1 MPPKQ
6 DGHVGRALGLRRWV
20 LWPGLG
26 VLAVLGIV
34 AAVARGVAVAT
45 GGSTFAWIRSS
56 LPLWMISDTDI
67 VEAWFADAAW
77 LTLVHVTAGC
87 VFLALAPFQ
96 FSTGIRQRYP
106 RIHRITGRI
115 ALIAAIPTVASGL
128 LFAALSPFG
137 GVAADAAIYLFGTIF
152 VVALWRAYAAIR
164 RGDITT
170 HREWMLRL
178 ISIGAG
184 IATVRVVSIP
194 LLVLTGRPPL
204 ELLAASFW
212 IGLGVTYVAAELW
225 IRWTRIPALRAV
237 VVTG

>member
-1 MPPKQ
+1 MIAAI
-6 DGHVGRALGLRRWV
+6 RLRRWV

-34 AAVARGVAVAT
+34 ASVARGVAVAT
-45 GGSTFAWIRSS
+45 GGSTIAWIRSS
-56 LPLWMISDTDI
+56 LPLWVIADTEI
-67 VEAWFADAAW
+67 GEAWFADAAW

-96 FSTGIRQRYP
+96 FSTGIRQRHP
-106 RIHRITGRI
+106 RIHRLTGRI
-115 ALIAAIPTVASGL
+115 ALVAAIPTVASGL

-137 GVAADAAIYLFGTIF
+137 GLTADAAIYLFGTIF

-164 RGDITT
+164 RGDIAR

-178 ISIGAG
+178 IAIGAG

-204 ELLAASFW
+204 QLLAASFW
-212 IGLGVTYVAAELW
+212 LGLGVTYGAAELW
-225 IRWTRIPALRAV
+225 IRWTRNPSEPAV
-237 VVTG
+237 MVTG